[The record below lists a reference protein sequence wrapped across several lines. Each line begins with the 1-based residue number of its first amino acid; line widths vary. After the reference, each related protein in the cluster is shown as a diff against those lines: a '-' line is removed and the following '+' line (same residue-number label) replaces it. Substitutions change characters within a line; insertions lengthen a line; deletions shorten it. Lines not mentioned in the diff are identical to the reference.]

1 MTLRENPSNLKLNKK
16 RPELQKCSKITQHTV
31 ALTKLDLLVM
41 AHPLEHSKSSA
52 RKFGG
57 KPEDYDHLHLWMDET
72 KSWFGDSLHRMFRHH
87 SEGIFEMEKTFGKS
101 FINSDGK
108 TVYTRYVGEQHV
120 REDCNNYIPSAKEWV
135 NGLFMEKKPLWMT
148 RTMKINTD

>member
-1 MTLRENPSNLKLNKK
+1 
-16 RPELQKCSKITQHTV
+16 
-31 ALTKLDLLVM
+31 M

-101 FINSDGK
+101 FIN
-108 TVYTRYVGEQHV
+108 YVN
-120 REDCNNYIPSAKEWV
+120 R
-135 NGLFMEKKPLWMT
+135 
-148 RTMKINTD
+148 